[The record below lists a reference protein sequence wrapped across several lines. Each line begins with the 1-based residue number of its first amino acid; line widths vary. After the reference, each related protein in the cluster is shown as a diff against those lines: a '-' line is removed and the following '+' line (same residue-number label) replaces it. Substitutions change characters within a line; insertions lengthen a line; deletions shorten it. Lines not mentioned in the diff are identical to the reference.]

1 MPISRAFFDTM
12 DISKIAI
19 LIPAYNPGPNLLP
32 LLEELSSLYPNCN
45 ILVIDDGSTDGT
57 KEAIKPA
64 KVDIATHIKNL
75 GKGAA
80 LRLGFSLLKDKY
92 EAVITMDADGQH
104 DPHEIPLFL
113 EAGDNLDLVIGD
125 RQNRAADMP
134 FVRKGSNWLN
144 TKVVESLARRPLSDS
159 QCGFRLIKTHILKEL
174 KLSKDHY
181 ELEGEML
188 IKACR
193 MGYRVGFVPV
203 RTIYNSDSVSHI
215 HPVWDVLRFAGFY
228 LGMIIKGV
236 DV

>member
-1 MPISRAFFDTM
+1 M
-12 DISKIAI
+12 DISKTAI
-19 LIPAYNPGPNLLP
+19 LIPAYNPGTNLLP
-32 LLEELSSLYPNCN
+32 LLEELSSLYPNCHV
-45 ILVIDDGSTDGT
+45 LVIDDGSTDNT
-57 KEAIKPA
+57 KATLKA
-64 KVDIATHIKNL
+64 SKADVATHEKNL

-80 LRLGFSLLKDKY
+80 LRFGFSMLKDKY
-92 EAVITMDADGQH
+92 EAIITMDADGQH

-113 EAGDNLDLVIGD
+113 EAGDSFDLVIGD

-144 TKVVESLARRPLSDS
+144 TKVVESLAKRPLSDS
-159 QCGFRLIKTHILKEL
+159 QCGYRLIRTSIIKEL
-174 KLSKDHY
+174 KLKKDHY

-193 MGYRVGFVPV
+193 MGYKVGFVPV
-203 RTIYNSDSVSHI
+203 RTIYNSNSVSHI

-228 LGMIIKGV
+228 LGMIIGGV